1 MKKLIALVMCAL
13 MVLSMAACATAP
25 TPEQVDQAAA
35 AVEGAVEQAAEAVKE
50 EAAKVETEVAPAEA
64 APALADETFAII
76 TKSAG
81 NPYNEREAAGFEE
94 VIKAAGATAII
105 KHPAEITAE
114 AQITLINE
122 LVAQGVNGIA
132 VAAND
137 VDALETA
144 LKAAM
149 AAGIKVVSLDSSVNA
164 ASRLTHINQAGT
176 VEVAQALAD
185 AVLDLTGGEGDWAIL
200 SATSTAT
207 NQNAWID
214 AQKKIMEDAKYAGL
228 NLVEVAYGDDEQQKS
243 VDQTKALLQN
253 YPNLKVICA
262 PTTVGIAAAAK
273 VISDDG
279 LQGKVIVTGLG
290 LPSEMAENMTGDNPA
305 CPYMFLWNPIDVGRV
320 AGYAL
325 LEMVN
330 GALTG
335 ATGESFAA
343 ANGSTYTVTDAAD
356 GGTEIIIGPPF
367 SFTTANIEEWKTVY

>member
-1 MKKLIALVMCAL
+1 MKKLIAIVVCLM
-13 MVLSMAACATAP
+13 MVLSAFACAAP
-25 TPEQVDQAAA
+25 TAEQVDQAAA
-35 AVEGAVEQAAEAVKE
+35 AVQGAVEQAAEAVKE
-50 EAAKVETEVAPAEA
+50 EAAKVEDTA
-64 APALADETFAII
+64 APDVTAQTYAVI

-94 VIKAAGATAII
+94 IIKAAGATAII

-149 AAGIKVVSLDSSVNA
+149 DAGIKVVSLDSSVNA

-185 AVLDLTGGEGDWAIL
+185 AVLDLTGGSGDWAIL

-214 AQKKIMEDAKYAGL
+214 AQKKIMEDAKYANL

-253 YPNLKVICA
+253 YPELKVICA

-273 VISDDG
+273 VITDDG
-279 LQGKVIVTGLG
+279 LQGKVIITGLG
-290 LPSEMAENMTGDNPA
+290 LPSEMAEFMGENPA

-320 AGYAL
+320 AAFTL

-330 GALTG
+330 GSLTG
-335 ATGESFAA
+335 TTGETFTA
-343 ANGSTYTVTDAAD
+343 ANGNTYAVTDAAD

-367 SFTTANIEEWKTVY
+367 SFTTENIEEWKTVY